1 MSGRFDARAPMPRE
15 RAGMFVRTWLST
27 SVVMRRLLA
36 ALVLSLLA
44 HAALVWLPYWGGG
57 EGDIAAGRV
66 LGEGT
71 QSRWRY
77 QIHATLAPAPEPVKE
92 SGKTATPSPPITAS
106 VEPTPEQTPPAT
118 TRAPAPGGPL
128 PLKAPEFF
136 TTDQLSRPPRLQEEA
151 DLDTANLRVLATS
164 GRLVLKLWISD
175 RGEVVETLTERSDLP
190 AEFVQGVASAFRRA
204 RFSPGE
210 RNGMPVGSIIR
221 IEVNY
226 AEDRRSA
233 P

>member
-1 MSGRFDARAPMPRE
+1 
-15 RAGMFVRTWLST
+15 
-27 SVVMRRLLA
+27 
-36 ALVLSLLA
+36 
-44 HAALVWLPYWGGG
+44 
-57 EGDIAAGRV
+57 
-66 LGEGT
+66 
-71 QSRWRY
+71 
-77 QIHATLAPAPEPVKE
+77 
-92 SGKTATPSPPITAS
+92 
-106 VEPTPEQTPPAT
+106 
-118 TRAPAPGGPL
+118 
-128 PLKAPEFF
+128 
-136 TTDQLSRPPRLQEEA
+136 
-151 DLDTANLRVLATS
+151 VLATS